1 MQEIWQQIKQFATTA
16 GIKLVLAIVLL
27 VVGFWLIRHVMRLVS
42 KSKGFNKI
50 DPGARSFIRSFT
62 SIVLKLL
69 VVISAAHTLGV
80 PLTSVVALLASAGL
94 AIGLALQGALGN
106 LAGGLMILIFKP
118 FRVGDVIDTKDG
130 MGIVLEINIFYT
142 ILKTFDNRRIT
153 MPNGNLTNAAITN
166 FSVESKRRVD
176 MKFSTGY
183 DADIDQVRQI
193 ILNIVTSHEL
203 VDQDP
208 EPFCRLESHGDN
220 ALIFV
225 LRVWCNASDYWTI
238 YFDVLETVKRTF
250 DANGISIPYPQLD
263 VHLDHPLSTTS
274 ADQ

>member
-1 MQEIWQQIKQFATTA
+1 MQEIWQQIKQFATNA

-27 VVGFWLIRHVMRLVS
+27 VIGFWLIRHIMRLVS

-50 DPGARSFIRSFT
+50 DPGARSFIRSFA
-62 SIVLKLL
+62 SIALKVLL
-69 VVISAAHTLGV
+69 VISAVTLLGV
-80 PLTSVVALLASAGL
+80 PMTSVVAILASAGL

-153 MPNGNLTNAAITN
+153 LPNGNLTNAAITN
-166 FSVESKRRVD
+166 FSVEEKRRVD
-176 MKFSTGY
+176 MKFSTSY
-183 DADIDQVRQI
+183 EADIDQVIRI
-193 ILNIVTSHEL
+193 ILDIVNSREL
-203 VDQDP
+203 VDQEP

-225 LRVWCNASDYWTI
+225 LRFWCDASEYWNN
-238 YFDVLETVKRTF
+238 YFDVLETVKKSF
-250 DANGISIPYPQLD
+250 DANGISIPFHQLD
-263 VHLDHPLSTTS
+263 VHFDHPLPGQSR
-274 ADQ
+274 